1 MVAGKLCVT
10 TLSRQKHDT
19 GKPRSGEIY
28 LAQCVS
34 IGKFVRTLSSRGAA
48 ASQQESFAPCGVNA
62 GHLNLD
68 V

>member
-34 IGKFVRTLSSRGAA
+34 VGNADRTSQSRGAA
-48 ASQQESFAPCGVNA
+48 ASTLRRTPGR
-62 GHLNLD
+62 
-68 V
+68 